1 MLKQFF
7 SSSLIFIF
15 ALILAG
21 CEAKNYG
28 NKQTGGALLGGV
40 IGGILGSKAGSG
52 KGKLV
57 TTAIGTAIGIHLGS
71 EIGKS
76 LDKADIAY
84 ARRTTNKALESN
96 PSGKISSWTNPDSG
110 NSGTIKPTKTVISS
124 AGQPCREYYQTITV
138 GGRTEKAYG
147 RACRDASGDWRIVN

>member
-1 MLKQFF
+1 MLKQF
-7 SSSLIFIF
+7 SSLSLIFIF
-15 ALILAG
+15 ALTLIG
-21 CEAKNYG
+21 CGGQKYG
-28 NKQTGGALLGGV
+28 EKQTGGALIGGL

-52 KGKLV
+52 KGKLA

-76 LDKADIAY
+76 LDKADISY
-84 ARRTTNKALESN
+84 AKRTTNQDLESN
-96 PSGKISSWTNPDSG
+96 PTGKLSSWSNPDSG
-110 NSGTIKPTKTVISS
+110 NSGTIKPIKTVNSS

-147 RACRDASGDWRIVN
+147 RACRDASGDWRIVK